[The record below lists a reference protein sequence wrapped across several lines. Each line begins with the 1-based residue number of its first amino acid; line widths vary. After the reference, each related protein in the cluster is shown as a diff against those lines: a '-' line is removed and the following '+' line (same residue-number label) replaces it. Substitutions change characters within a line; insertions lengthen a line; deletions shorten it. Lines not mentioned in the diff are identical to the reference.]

1 MAGSGRVESRATAV
15 KETSPGHQASL
26 RAGVIGLGVGERH
39 ILGYE
44 GDSRCEVVSLCD
56 LNRERL
62 QEVGQKHPGKSLTTS
77 PQEILSDPEIDVV
90 SIASFDDAHR
100 DQVISALEHGKH
112 VFVEKPLCLSR
123 PELDDIAEAL
133 RKRPELQLSSNFVL
147 RSVPRFAELRRRIK
161 AGDLGQIYYA
171 EGDYDYGRLQKLT
184 HGWRG
189 RIQNYSVVHGGG
201 IHLID
206 LLLWLTGAVV
216 QEVFAYGNQISTEGS
231 QFAGDDMVVSVLKFT
246 NGQVAKVAS
255 NFASVTPHHHN
266 VSIYGTQGTFTQ
278 SPVGASYF
286 WSRDRDAAPERLVD
300 AYPGAGRQD
309 MLMSFVRSIL
319 DGTSPGVSSE
329 EVFRAMDISLAIS
342 ESLVSGSPVA
352 INNEEWWSV

>member
-1 MAGSGRVESRATAV
+1 M
-15 KETSPGHQASL
+15 KETATGHRAL
-26 RAGVIGLGVGERH
+26 LKAGVIGLGVGERH

-44 GDSRCEVVSLCD
+44 VDNRCEVVSLCD
-56 LNRERL
+56 LNQERL
-62 QEVGQKHPGKSLTTS
+62 REVGQKYPGKSLTTS
-77 PQEILSDPEIDVV
+77 PDELLSDPEIDVV

-123 PELDDIAEAL
+123 PELDDITEVL
-133 RKRPELQLSSNFVL
+133 LKHPELQLSSNFVL
-147 RSVPRFAELRRRIK
+147 RRVPRFVELRKRIK

-171 EGDYDYGRLQKLT
+171 EGDYDYGRVQKLT

-189 RIQNYSVVHGGG
+189 RIPNYSVVHGGG

-206 LLLWLTGAVV
+206 LLLWLTGGTV

-266 VSIYGTQGTFTQ
+266 LSVYGTRGTFTQ
-278 SPVGASYF
+278 SPVGAAYI
-286 WSRDRDAAPERLVD
+286 WSRDPDAAPERLND
-300 AYPGAGRQD
+300 PYPGAGKEY
-309 MLMSFVRSIL
+309 MLTSFVRSIL
-319 DGTSPGVSSE
+319 DGTSPGVSSK
-329 EVFRAMDISLAIS
+329 EVFCAMDVSLAIA
-342 ESLVSGSPVA
+342 ESLAIGCPVQ
-352 INNEEWWSV
+352 IKDEEWWSV